1 MRIDTSK
8 IRTGLIHVLTTATR
22 ANSVSSYQP
31 NTVVQDGKAI
41 QTTQVRVTWVED
53 RGEYLYI
60 GCRSTGK
67 DTGRGAFGAARIYKG
82 DAREYGVIGFEP
94 VTA

>member
-1 MRIDTSK
+1 MRIDIRK
-8 IRTGLIHVLTTATR
+8 IETGLMHTMTTAAKTNNASR
-22 ANSVSSYQP
+22 YQP

-41 QTTQVRVTWVED
+41 QTTQVRVAWVED

-82 DAREYGVIGFEP
+82 NAREYGVIGFEP

>member
-1 MRIDTSK
+1 MRIDIRK
-8 IRTGLIHVLTTATR
+8 IGIGLMHTMTTAAKTNG
-22 ANSVSSYQP
+22 ASIYQP

-60 GCRSTGK
+60 GYRPTGK
-67 DTGRGAFGAARIYKG
+67 DIGRGAFGAARIYKSG
-82 DAREYGVIGFEP
+82 AREYGVIGFEP

>member
-41 QTTQVRVTWVED
+41 QTTQVRVT
-53 RGEYLYI
+53 
-60 GCRSTGK
+60 
-67 DTGRGAFGAARIYKG
+67 A
-82 DAREYGVIGFEP
+82 
-94 VTA
+94 